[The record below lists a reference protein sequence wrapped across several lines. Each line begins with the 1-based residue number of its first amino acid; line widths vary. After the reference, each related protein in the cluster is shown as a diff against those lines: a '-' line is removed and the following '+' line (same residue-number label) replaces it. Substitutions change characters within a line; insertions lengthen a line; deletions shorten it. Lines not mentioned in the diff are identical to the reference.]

1 MRFLLSAASVM
12 LCTIYRVGGFVSPV
26 SVSKRTFVRP
36 SLVRLRMKKAK
47 YDNAESAE
55 FRGMSPLYSPRTE
68 NQREYMKHLGN
79 QSVPLVLGIGPAGTG
94 KTLMACIQAVNEL
107 KSGNIKK
114 IIMTRPV
121 VTVEEDIGFL
131 PGNLIHKMNPWTRP
145 MFDILLEYYSQKDID
160 FMLQSGVLEIS
171 PLGFMRGRTFKRAF
185 IIADEMQNSSPAQM
199 MMLVTRIGDGARMVI
214 TGDLQ
219 QSDRMENNGL
229 LEFLGKIRKY
239 RRAPLDT
246 IKIVE
251 MAGVDVQRSP
261 IVSQILDIYTDYPV
275 QPPVVLSVP
284 LHTNT
289 SNVNWCKNITNDAA
303 ILPITENI
311 RLESKYIWKPQNI

>member
-1 MRFLLSAASVM
+1 MKFIVPITCMMLSVIRCVS
-12 LCTIYRVGGFVSPV
+12 GFSFPMTA
-26 SVSKRTFVRP
+26 RRGFVRP
-36 SLVRLRMKKAK
+36 SAASLKMRKAK
-47 YDNAESAE
+47 YDDNTEI
-55 FRGMSPLYSPRTE
+55 RGMTPLYSPRTE
-68 NQREYMKHLGN
+68 NQREYMKYLGN

-94 KTLMACIQAVNEL
+94 KTLMACIQAVNDL

-246 IKIVE
+246 IKLVE
-251 MAGVDVQRSP
+251 MTTTDVQRSP
-261 IVSQILDIYTDYPV
+261 IVSQILDIYANKPTVTHSLP
-275 QPPVVLSVP
+275 LSV
-284 LHTNT
+284 
-289 SNVNWCKNITNDAA
+289 KNITNDAA
-303 ILPITENI
+303 ILPIIDNI
-311 RLESKYIWKPQNI
+311 RLESKYIWKPENI

>member
-1 MRFLLSAASVM
+1 MMLSVIRGVS
-12 LCTIYRVGGFVSPV
+12 GFSFPMTT
-26 SVSKRTFVRP
+26 RRGFVRP
-36 SLVRLRMKKAK
+36 SVASLKMRKAK
-47 YDNAESAE
+47 HDDNTDI
-55 FRGMSPLYSPRTE
+55 RGMSPLYTPRTE
-68 NQREYMKHLGN
+68 NQREYMKYLGN

-246 IKIVE
+246 IKLVE
-251 MAGVDVQRSP
+251 MTTTDVQRSP
-261 IVSQILDIYTDYPV
+261 IVSQILDIYANKPTVTHSLP
-275 QPPVVLSVP
+275 LSV
-284 LHTNT
+284 
-289 SNVNWCKNITNDAA
+289 KNITNDAA
-303 ILPITENI
+303 ILPIIDNI
-311 RLESKYIWKPQNI
+311 RLESKYIWKPENI

>member
-1 MRFLLSAASVM
+1 
-12 LCTIYRVGGFVSPV
+12 
-26 SVSKRTFVRP
+26 
-36 SLVRLRMKKAK
+36 
-47 YDNAESAE
+47 
-55 FRGMSPLYSPRTE
+55 
-68 NQREYMKHLGN
+68 
-79 QSVPLVLGIGPAGTG
+79 
-94 KTLMACIQAVNEL
+94 
-107 KSGNIKK
+107 
-114 IIMTRPV
+114 MTRPV

-229 LEFLGKIRKY
+229 LEFLRKIRNY
-239 RRAPLDT
+239 RRGPLDT

-251 MAGVDVQRSP
+251 MASVDVQRSP
-261 IVSQILDIYTDYPV
+261 IVSQILDIYAVP
-275 QPPVVLSVP
+275 SVTPFVIPSVTP
-284 LHTNT
+284 L
-289 SNVNWCKNITNDAA
+289 VIPFIKNITNDAA
-303 ILPITENI
+303 ILPITDNI

>member
-1 MRFLLSAASVM
+1 MKFIAPFAFMMLSVIRCVS
-12 LCTIYRVGGFVSPV
+12 GFSFPMTT
-26 SVSKRTFVRP
+26 RRGFVRP
-36 SLVRLRMKKAK
+36 SAASLKMRKAK
-47 YDNAESAE
+47 YDDNTEI
-55 FRGMSPLYSPRTE
+55 RGMTPLYSPRTE
-68 NQREYMKHLGN
+68 NQREYMKYLGN

-94 KTLMACIQAVNEL
+94 KTLMACIQAVNDL

-239 RRAPLDT
+239 HRAPLDT
-246 IKIVE
+246 IKVVE
-251 MAGVDVQRSP
+251 MKSVDVQRSP
-261 IVSQILDIYTDYPV
+261 IVSQILDIYAHY
-275 QPPVVLSVP
+275 QPLVVSTP
-284 LHTNT
+284 LRSFISQ
-289 SNVNWCKNITNDAA
+289 SNSSNISWCKNVTNDAA

-311 RLESKYIWKPQNI
+311 RIESKYIWKPESI